1 MKRREPRSPRAPEL
15 ADSIREAILRGTY
28 ASGTKLRQEE
38 LARTFSTSVIPLRE
52 ALHALAS
59 EGLVEMLPNRGA
71 RVRPVSSR
79 ELREMSEVRSALAAI
94 GLKRAAPR
102 MTPRVLA
109 RARAIQLRM
118 DRARDPRTR
127 VRLYAD
133 FHAAILAPA
142 ERPYLVEAIRGII
155 FSGLRYMP
163 VWVAAWKETG
173 LLTPPPG
180 FERVLD
186 ALERKDHA
194 GALRQLKRVWS
205 DQEEMLARFLERRE
219 ASAAAAATPTRKKA
233 KRRSPKGS

>member
-1 MKRREPRSPRAPEL
+1 
-15 ADSIREAILRGTY
+15 
-28 ASGTKLRQEE
+28 
-38 LARTFSTSVIPLRE
+38 
-52 ALHALAS
+52 
-59 EGLVEMLPNRGA
+59 MLPNRGA

-109 RARAIQLRM
+109 RARAISARM

-127 VRLYAD
+127 VLLYAE

-163 VWVAAWKETG
+163 VWLAAWKETG
-173 LLTPPPG
+173 LATPPPG

-205 DQEEMLARFLERRE
+205 DQETMLARFLERRE
-219 ASAAAAATPTRKKA
+219 ATAAAEAGTRTARTKARATGRKTR
-233 KRRSPKGS
+233 